1 MTPHKNDP
9 SAGDPPMGPVKP
21 KSQRTPK
28 PAVPIHQIIPPTPK
42 PKIAHRRVKVPLLPE
57 QEVADM
63 AFIATVVTIGI
74 LGIIELPI
82 ALVIAGTK
90 ILADQKHFRS
100 LAAAARGVEE
110 AVG

>member
-1 MTPHKNDP
+1 MFGKPRACLARSLCSGVILPLLALLGCEPP
-9 SAGDPPMGPVKP
+9 SAEEV
-21 KSQRTPK
+21 RL
-28 PAVPIHQIIPPTPK
+28 A
-42 PKIAHRRVKVPLLPE
+42 LLPE